1 MTPFGRRILKI
12 KHENLVSSRSLSGY
26 SLSVP
31 PDRESIAVPS
41 LNSGLGVATRNE
53 PLKYT
58 GDKIIG
64 IVTMHKSNM
73 VPIFSDTEA
82 KDFSTV

>member
-64 IVTMHKSNM
+64 IVTIQVQYGIHL
-73 VPIFSDTEA
+73 F
-82 KDFSTV
+82 